1 MFRLAIDSITSSS
14 VAPLM
19 WSTIIGLIGC
29 FTFGLLFVTDLILYI
44 IQLTNI
50 TFIPRFNG
58 LGFLILISI
67 FLGVSIILVFL
78 GLIGIYISKITI
90 ESQDR
95 PVYIIEE
102 LID

>member
-1 MFRLAIDSITSSS
+1 MFRLAMDSITSSS
-14 VAPLM
+14 VAPLIWPM
-19 WSTIIGLIGC
+19 LFGLIGC
-29 FTFGLLFVTDLILYI
+29 GIFGMLFVVDLVLYI
-44 IQLTNI
+44 IQLVDI

-67 FLGVSIILVFL
+67 FLGVSIILVFM
-78 GLIGIYISKITI
+78 GIIGIYISKITT

-95 PVYIIEE
+95 PVYIIDE